1 MNSKNADR
9 IINQFCKFCT
19 LLLKNEKNDIYREQ
33 NKGQRYK
40 NKITVFPLDD
50 VRKTGVYDDYF
61 KNENIFTISGTV
73 IVIANNELANAI
85 RKLPPNKRDII
96 LFSYFLGM
104 SDVDIGKR
112 LNLIQQT
119 VFKRRK
125 SSLKLLRNLLQKED
139 TIL

>member
-1 MNSKNADR
+1 MNTENNNR
-9 IINQFCKFCT
+9 IVNQFCKFCT
-19 LLLKNEKNDIYREQ
+19 ILLKNETHDIYREQ

-40 NKITVFPLDD
+40 NKITVSPLDD
-50 VRKTGVYDDYF
+50 VREIGIYDDYF
-61 KNENIFTISGTV
+61 KGENIFTINDTV
-73 IVIANNELANAI
+73 IVITNNELAAAI
-85 RKLPPNKRDII
+85 RKLPPSKRDVI

-104 SDVDIGKR
+104 SDVNIGKR

-125 SSLKLLRNLLQKED
+125 SSLKMLRKLLQKEY